1 MLFGNIMKSDK
12 DLTFLEQNGFLDNST
27 GKTSLA
33 NKLEGK
39 TKQYID
45 NMEQSEIIYLATKA
59 FDKRWDFETLKY
71 GDDLYGKEQYAD
83 DVWEF
88 VEELQEKG
96 SRAFYEKYKEFK
108 LY

>member
-1 MLFGNIMKSDK
+1 MLSGNIMISDK
-12 DLTFLEQNGFLDNST
+12 
-27 GKTSLA
+27 
-33 NKLEGK
+33 
-39 TKQYID
+39 
-45 NMEQSEIIYLATKA
+45 MEKSELIYLASKA

-83 DVWEF
+83 EVWEY

-96 SRAFYEKYKEFK
+96 SRVFYEKYKEFK